1 MSTDNVSAH
10 GLECGQDAAATL
22 AGARRVVV
30 KVGSSSLAR
39 QDGHLSVA
47 KLHSLVE
54 ALVAYADLG
63 HEVVLVSSGAQAAA
77 MGPLNL
83 KVKPRTLAGAQA
95 AASVGQGLLIA
106 EYTRAF
112 GTFGIQ
118 VGQVLLTAEDVL
130 RRNHYKNARRA
141 LEQLIALGVVPVI
154 NENDTVATDEL
165 RFGENDK
172 LAALVA
178 HLVGAD
184 ALILLSDVDALYT
197 GPPEVAGSKRV
208 PVVTRFSDLEAL
220 DIGRSGSQVGTGGM
234 ATKVAA
240 AAMATTSGIPVLL
253 TSAVNASAAFHG
265 QNVGT
270 WFYATGK
277 RLAPRQLWLAYA
289 ADIRGQIIVDAGAAQ
304 AITTRNASLLPAGV
318 VGTNGDFESGDVI
331 EVVDQ
336 DGIVLARGRSGF
348 GAQRMEQV
356 KGLSMANIESA
367 AGKFY
372 AHEAVHRDE
381 LVVMARHRRA

>member
-1 MSTDNVSAH
+1 MFGSD
-10 GLECGQDAAATL
+10 CGEDAAATL
-22 AGARRVVV
+22 AHARRVVI

-39 QDGHLSVA
+39 PDGHLSVA
-47 KLHSLVE
+47 KLHTLVE
-54 ALVAYADLG
+54 ALVAYAKEG
-63 HEVVLVSSGAQAAA
+63 HQVVLVSSGAQAAA
-77 MGPLNL
+77 MGPLGL
-83 KVKPRTLAGAQA
+83 KTKPRTLAGAQA

-112 GTFGIQ
+112 GTFGLQ

-141 LEQLIALGVVPVI
+141 LEELIALGVVPVI

-184 ALILLSDVDALYT
+184 ALVLLSDVDALYT
-197 GPPEVAGSKRV
+197 GPPEVEESRRV
-208 PVVTRFSDLEAL
+208 PVISRFSELEAF
-220 DIGRSGSQVGTGGM
+220 DIGGSGSSVGTGGM

-240 AAMATTSGIPVLL
+240 AAMATTSGIPVML
-253 TSAVNASAAFHG
+253 TSAANAQAALGG
-265 QNVGT
+265 QDVGT
-270 WFYATGK
+270 WFRATGK

-289 ADIRGQIIVDAGAAQ
+289 ANIQGQIVVDAGAAQ

-318 VGTNGDFESGDVI
+318 VGTNGDFDAGDVV
-331 EVVDQ
+331 EVVDE
-336 DGIVLARGRSGF
+336 DGLVLARGRSGF
-348 GAQRMEQV
+348 SAQRLEQV
-356 KGLSMANIESA
+356 KGMSMADIESA
-367 AGKFY
+367 TGKFY

-381 LVVMARHRRA
+381 LVVMARHRRI